1 MILHIYIY
9 IYIIIIIII
18 ISIYYYYI
26 YIYIYTFL
34 LRLQGFKPSQAGGG
48 LEAATVALTVAMA
61 LRRLGDGGQGAWR
74 HSALVPQQ

>member
-9 IYIIIIIII
+9 IYILLLLLSLLLAYIII
-18 ISIYYYYI
+18 
-26 YIYIYTFL
+26 IYIYTFL